1 MTLVKR
7 QDPTVAMSSLGKS
20 QSRQGKGMKEWGLTV
35 AIFMAMLMAGVSDCS
50 FQVMGEAREW

>member
-1 MTLVKR
+1 MKR